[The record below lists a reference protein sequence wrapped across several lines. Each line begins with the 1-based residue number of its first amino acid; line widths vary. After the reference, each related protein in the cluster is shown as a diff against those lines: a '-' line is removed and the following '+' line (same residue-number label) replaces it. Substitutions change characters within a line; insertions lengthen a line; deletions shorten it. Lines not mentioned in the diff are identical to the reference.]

1 VAECEA
7 AVSGTTDSAHVASV
21 DDPVGGSEHSAI
33 TMLQTA
39 GALTLM
45 ASATSAITRN
55 SGNIL
60 AVGDPVGGSECSAVM
75 LLPAVSDAFTFT
87 SATVTATSTAV
98 TELNE
103 VMEPHPWS

>member
-1 VAECEA
+1 MAECEA

-21 DDPVGGSEHSAI
+21 DDPVGGIELSAM
-33 TMLQTA
+33 TLLQA
-39 GALTLM
+39 AESLTLM
-45 ASATSAITRN
+45 SSSTSAITRN
-55 SGNIL
+55 YGNIL

-87 SATVTATSTAV
+87 SATATATSTVV

-103 VMEPHPWS
+103 VVEPHPWS